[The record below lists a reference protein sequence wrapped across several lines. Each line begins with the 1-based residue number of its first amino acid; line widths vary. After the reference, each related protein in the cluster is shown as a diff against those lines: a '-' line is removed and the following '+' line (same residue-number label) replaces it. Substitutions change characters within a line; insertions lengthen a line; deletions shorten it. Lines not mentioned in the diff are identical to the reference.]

1 MAEFLLLVVKP
12 ASQPLPKTPVS
23 ESSGYSYAT
32 GGYFVGVLPVRYCL
46 TPLSCNLVVVMHNV
60 NNFMWFD

>member
-32 GGYFVGVLPVRYCL
+32 GGYFVGVLPVRYGVDNKI
-46 TPLSCNLVVVMHNV
+46 NLRFAQVLNCEMRNIET
-60 NNFMWFD
+60 